1 MNSNIAIR
9 GKLNYRGCIHS
20 RGLYYS

>member
-9 GKLNYRGCIHS
+9 GKLNYKGCIHS
-20 RGLYYS
+20 TGLYYS